1 MSTSTPDEIKAEYAS
16 SLADLK
22 FNSKPLINVLT
33 MLAEENAPN
42 AEVIVEAIE
51 THLAKVTTFIFA
63 KIMRW
68 ELHFSCCLCILM

>member
-1 MSTSTPDEIKAEYAS
+1 MSTSTPEEIKAEYAS

-42 AEVIVEAIE
+42 AGVIVEAIE
-51 THLAKVTTFIFA
+51 THLAKVSIICFVIIKPFHTRHFFIIQA
-63 KIMRW
+63 KI
-68 ELHFSCCLCILM
+68 

>member
-1 MSTSTPDEIKAEYAS
+1 MSSPEEIKAEYAS

-42 AEVIVEAIE
+42 AEVIVQAIE
-51 THLAKVTTFIFA
+51 EHLIKVS
-63 KIMRW
+63 M
-68 ELHFSCCLCILM
+68 LY